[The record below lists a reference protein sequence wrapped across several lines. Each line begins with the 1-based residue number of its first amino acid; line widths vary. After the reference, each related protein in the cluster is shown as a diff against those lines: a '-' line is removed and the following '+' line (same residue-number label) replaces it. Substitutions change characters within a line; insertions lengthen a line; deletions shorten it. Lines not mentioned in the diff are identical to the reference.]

1 MSDKTRVFI
10 VDDSTVYRSQIRAAL
25 ADQPDIEVV
34 GFATDG
40 KMACETLR
48 FKQVD
53 VVTLDLEMPVMDGL
67 TMLEELEKQGLR
79 PYVIVFSSLSKS
91 GAESTL
97 KALRLGASDFLLK
110 PTPDPGG
117 SKNPADLIREVLVPK
132 VRLFRERAERVKAA
146 LAAPAKPAPDA
157 APTKMYRPLSWS
169 AFNPEVVV
177 IASSTGG
184 PAALEKLFSKIRG
197 PVKCPILIVQHMPPL
212 FTATLAERLAAISGL
227 PVKEGVHG
235 MKLEKGHVYVAP
247 GDFHMRVEMINNVP
261 SIALDQGPQRNSV
274 RPAADHLFESA
285 AARYR
290 NGVLGIVLTGMGS
303 DGRDGA
309 VAIKNAGGGIFIQD
323 RETSV
328 VFGMPGSVFEEKA
341 FDKMSN
347 IEGIANLMAQLY
359 ICAQE
364 KAS

>member
-40 KMACETLR
+40 KMACDTLR

-67 TMLEELEKQGLR
+67 TMLEELEKMGQR

-110 PTPDPGG
+110 PQPEPG
-117 SKNPADLIREVLVPK
+117 SNKNPADLIREVLVPK
-132 VRLFRERAERVKAA
+132 VRLFRERSERVKAA
-146 LAAPAKPAPDA
+146 LAVQAKPAEA
-157 APTKMYRPLSWS
+157 APTKTYPPLSWS

-235 MKLEKGHVYVAP
+235 TKLEKGHVYVAP
-247 GDFHMRVEMINNVP
+247 GDFHMRVDMINGVP
-261 SIALDQGPQRNSV
+261 SVALDQGPQRNSV

-290 NGVLGIVLTGMGS
+290 NGVLGIVLTGMGA

-309 VAIKNAGGGIFIQD
+309 IAIKTAGGGIFIQD
-323 RETSV
+323 RESSV

-347 IEGIANLMAQLY
+347 IEGIATLMAQLY
-359 ICAQE
+359 VCAQE